1 MADSIETAQMQTE
14 VVKGIDVSNVH
25 VDAPLSNLSLAYM
38 QDQNEYIASKF
49 APIVPVSQI
58 SGVYFKYSKRTFFE
72 NPTKKWT
79 PGSKMAGGQMDMDTN
94 GSYSC
99 LFRAYEYPLPA
110 HLAAAQDSMVMLER
124 AVTEKVTRAL
134 LLDREIQIA
143 TDMFATG
150 KWTGATELAGQATA
164 DSTHAVYW
172 DDYAN
177 SDVLANIKTAKLAV
191 KVSTGMT
198 PNTLTVNEQVYE
210 VLRLHPQMKEIYKYT
225 QPAVMTEELISK
237 ALGLDKILI
246 GKAVYMSSDE
256 GAADALGYVFG
267 KHALVS
273 YVAPQVGLMTPT
285 AAAIFSFTGMTGGF
299 DPAVERVPD
308 RRTHADYFQAYS
320 CYDDKIVAPTMGA
333 FFLSI
338 IN

>member
-1 MADSIETAQMQTE
+1 MSDMEVIAAQQQI
-14 VVKGIDVSNVH
+14 VKGIDVANVH
-25 VDAPLSNLSLAYM
+25 VDCPLSNLSLAFM
-38 QDQNEYIASKF
+38 QDQTEYIASKF
-49 APIVPVSQI
+49 APIIPVSAI

-79 PGSKMAGGQMDMDTN
+79 PGSKMAGGVMDMDTR
-94 GSYSC
+94 GTYSAQ
-99 LFRAYEYPLPA
+99 FRAYEYPLPA

-143 TDMFATG
+143 TDMFGTG
-150 KWTGATELAGQATA
+150 KWTSSLEQSGAASGAYT
-164 DSTHAVYW
+164 YW

-177 SDVLANIKTAKLAV
+177 SDILANVKYMKLGV
-191 KVSTGMT
+191 KGLTGMT

-210 VLRLHPQMKEIYKYT
+210 TIRLHPQMKEIYKYT
-225 QPAVMTEELISK
+225 QPAIMTEDLIAK
-237 ALGLDKILI
+237 AVGLDKLLI
-246 GKAVYMSSDE
+246 GKAVYMTSDE
-256 GAADALGYVFG
+256 GATDALGYVFG
-267 KHALVS
+267 KHALIS

-299 DPAVERVPD
+299 DPAIERVPD

-320 CYDDKIVAPTMGA
+320 CYDDKIVSTELGG
-333 FFLSI
+333 FFNGI
-338 IN
+338 IS

>member
-14 VVKGIDVSNVH
+14 VVKGIDVANVH

-49 APIVPVSQI
+49 APIIPVSQI
-58 SGVYFKYSKRTFFE
+58 SGVYFKYAKRTFFE

-79 PGSKMAGGQMDMDTN
+79 PGSKMAGGVMDMDTN

-164 DSTHAVYW
+164 DSTHAVFW

-210 VLRLHPQMKEIYKYT
+210 CLRLHPQMKEIT
-225 QPAVMTEELISK
+225 S
-237 ALGLDKILI
+237 
-246 GKAVYMSSDE
+246 
-256 GAADALGYVFG
+256 
-267 KHALVS
+267 
-273 YVAPQVGLMTPT
+273 TP
-285 AAAIFSFTGMTGGF
+285 S
-299 DPAVERVPD
+299 PP
-308 RRTHADYFQAYS
+308 
-320 CYDDKIVAPTMGA
+320 
-333 FFLSI
+333 L
-338 IN
+338 

>member
-1 MADSIETAQMQTE
+1 MSETIVDGTPI
-14 VVKGIDVSNVH
+14 VKGIDVTNVH
-25 VDAPLSNLSLAYM
+25 VDAPLSNLSLAFM

-49 APIVPVSQI
+49 APIIPVSQI
-58 SGVYFKYSKRTFFE
+58 SGNYFKYAKRTFFE

-79 PGSKMAGGQMDMDTN
+79 PGAKMAGGQMNMDDKGTF
-94 GSYSC
+94 SC
-99 LFRAYEYPLPA
+99 QFRAYEYPLPA

-143 TDMFATG
+143 NDMFYSTTVPG
-150 KWTGATELAGQATA
+150 WTTYLTGQATA
-164 DSTHAVYW
+164 DSTHNVFW

-177 SDVLANIKTAKLAV
+177 SDLLNDVKTAKLAV
-191 KVSTGMT
+191 KVLTGMT
-198 PNTLTVNEQVYE
+198 PNTFTLNEQVYE
-210 VLRLHPQMKEIYKYT
+210 TVRLHPQMKEIYKYT
-225 QPAVMTEELISK
+225 QPAIMTEDLIAK
-237 ALGLDKILI
+237 ALGLQKLLI

-256 GAADALGYVFG
+256 GAADALGYVWG

-273 YVAPQVGLMTPT
+273 YVAPNVGLMTPT

-299 DPAVERVPD
+299 DPAVERIPD

-320 CYDDKIVAPTMGA
+320 CYDDAVVSADLGA
-333 FFLSI
+333 FFYTV

>member
-1 MADSIETAQMQTE
+1 MSDMEVIAAQQQI
-14 VVKGIDVSNVH
+14 VKGIDVTNVH
-25 VDAPLSNLSLAYM
+25 VDAPLSNLSLAFM
-38 QDQNEYIASKF
+38 QDQGEYIASKF
-49 APIVPVSQI
+49 APIIPVSQI

-79 PGSKMAGGQMDMDTN
+79 PGSKMAGGVMDMDTR
-94 GSYSC
+94 GTYSAQ
-99 LFRAYEYPLPA
+99 FRAYEYPLPA

-143 TDMFATG
+143 TDMFGTG
-150 KWTGATELAGQATA
+150 KWTSSLEQSGASSGAYT
-164 DSTHAVYW
+164 YW

-177 SDVLANIKTAKLAV
+177 SDVLANVKYMKLGV
-191 KVSTGMT
+191 KGLTGMT

-210 VLRLHPQMKEIYKYT
+210 TLRLHPQMKEIYKYT
-225 QPAVMTEELISK
+225 QPAIMTEDLI
-237 ALGLDKILI
+237 ARAVGLDKILI
-246 GKAVYMSSDE
+246 GKAVYMTSDE
-256 GAADALGYVFG
+256 GATDALGYVFG
-267 KHALVS
+267 KHALIS

-299 DPAVERVPD
+299 DPAIERVPD

-320 CYDDKIVAPTMGA
+320 CYDDKIVSTELGG
-333 FFLSI
+333 FFNGI
-338 IN
+338 IS

>member
-1 MADSIETAQMQTE
+1 MEVIAAQQQI
-14 VVKGIDVSNVH
+14 VKGIDVTNVH
-25 VDAPLSNLSLAYM
+25 VDAPLSNLSLAFC
-38 QDQNEYIASKF
+38 QDQSEYIASKF
-49 APIVPVSQI
+49 APIIPVSQI

-79 PGSKMAGGQMDMDTN
+79 PGSKMAGGVMDMDTR
-94 GSYSC
+94 GTYSAQ
-99 LFRAYEYPLPA
+99 FRAYEYPLPA
-110 HLAAAQDSMVMLER
+110 HLAAAADSMVLLER

-150 KWTGATELAGQATA
+150 KWTNALEQSGASSGAYT
-164 DSTHAVYW
+164 YW

-177 SDVLANIKTAKLAV
+177 SDVLANVKYMKLGV
-191 KVSTGMT
+191 KGLTGMT

-210 VLRLHPQMKEIYKYT
+210 TLRLHPQMKEIYKYT
-225 QPAVMTEELISK
+225 QPAVMTEDLI
-237 ALGLDKILI
+237 ARAIGLDKILI
-246 GKAVYMSSDE
+246 GKAVYMTSDE
-256 GAADALGYVFG
+256 GATDALGYVFG
-267 KHALVS
+267 KHALIS

-320 CYDDKIVAPTMGA
+320 CYDDKIVSTELGG
-333 FFLSI
+333 FFNAI
-338 IN
+338 IS

>member
-14 VVKGIDVSNVH
+14 IVKGIDVTNVH
-25 VDAPLSNLSLAYM
+25 VDAPLSNLSLAFM
-38 QDQNEYIASKF
+38 QDQSEYIASKF
-49 APIVPVSQI
+49 APIISVGQI
-58 SGVYFKYSKRTFFE
+58 SGVYFKYAKRTFFE

-79 PGSKMAGGQMDMDTN
+79 PGSKMAGGMMNMDTR
-94 GSYSC
+94 GTYSC
-99 LFRAYEYPLPA
+99 QFRAYEYPLPA

-143 TDMFATG
+143 TDMFATS
-150 KWTGATELAGQATA
+150 KWTTEKAGSASTS
-164 DSTHAVYW
+164 DSTHAIYW

-177 SDVLANIKTAKLAV
+177 SDLLANIKDAKLAV
-191 KVSTGMT
+191 KVLTGMT
-198 PNTLTVNEQVYE
+198 PNTLTLNEQVYE
-210 VLRLHPQMKEIYKYT
+210 TVRLHPQLKEVYKYT
-225 QPAVMTEELISK
+225 QPAIMTEDLIAK
-237 ALGLDKILI
+237 AVGLDKMLI
-246 GKAVYMSSDE
+246 GKAVYMSSVE

-267 KHALVS
+267 KSALVS
-273 YVAPQVGLMTPT
+273 YVAPNVGLMTPT

-320 CYDDKIVAPTMGA
+320 CYDDAIISADLGG
-333 FFLSI
+333 FFYGI